1 MKKSAT
7 RLFRIY
13 TEDKNY
19 EKVIRPILKTSFDGF
34 SVYRGAGYWRGVKE
48 KSLLI
53 EVYTNNAELIRAIA
67 ERVKHHNKQEAVL
80 VTETEARL
88 ELV

>member
-19 EKVIRPILKTSFDGF
+19 ERIILPLLSVSFDGF
-34 SVYRGAGYWRGVKE
+34 SVYKGIGYWQGQKE

-53 EVYTNNAELIRAIA
+53 EIYTNNQNIIKAIA
-67 ERVKHHNKQEAVL
+67 ERIKHHNKQEAVL
-80 VTETEARL
+80 VTETECKI

>member
-19 EKVIRPILKTSFDGF
+19 DKVIKPILETAFDGF
-34 SVYRGAGYWRGVKE
+34 RVYRGAGYWQGVKE

-53 EVYTNNAELIRAIA
+53 EVYTNNPELIRAIA
-67 ERVKHHNKQEAVL
+67 ERVKFHNKQEAVL
-80 VTETEARL
+80 VTETDCKV